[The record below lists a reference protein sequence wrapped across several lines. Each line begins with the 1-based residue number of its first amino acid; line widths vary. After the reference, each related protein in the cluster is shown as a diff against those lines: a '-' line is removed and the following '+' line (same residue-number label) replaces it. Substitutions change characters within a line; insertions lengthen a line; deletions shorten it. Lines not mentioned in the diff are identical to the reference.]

1 MKKTKIYSELELK
14 DKAKAAFERFRNA
27 DSLFA
32 TTDGNLFL
40 SRNRAELHAGAKGRV
55 ITIDRPLPE
64 PEAPK
69 TPKMNAKEAIAQIA
83 DASLEALAAFAD
95 DERKTVQE
103 AYQNRLE
110 ELGITDN
117 KEEDE

>member
-1 MKKTKIYSELELK
+1 MKKTKTYLEVELK
-14 DKAKAAFERFRNA
+14 DKAKAAFDRFKNA

-40 SRNRAELHAGAKGRV
+40 SQNRAELHAGKQGRV

-64 PEAPK
+64 PETPEA
-69 TPKMNAKEAIAQIA
+69 PKMNAKEAIAQIA

-103 AYQNRLE
+103 AYKNRLE
-110 ELGITDN
+110 ELGIN
-117 KEEDE
+117 ANEEEDE